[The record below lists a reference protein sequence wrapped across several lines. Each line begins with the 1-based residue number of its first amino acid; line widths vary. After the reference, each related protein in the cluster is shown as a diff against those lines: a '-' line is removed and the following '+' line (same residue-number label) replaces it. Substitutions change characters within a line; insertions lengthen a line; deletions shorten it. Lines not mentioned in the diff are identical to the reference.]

1 MAKIDISDLLDKRD
15 DDPSNAGRLTAKEW
29 KLLVQAVQENQTATE
44 GVVKSVNY
52 NGTLYNTVSPDGVL
66 TMTVAS
72 ATGREPRIE
81 ALEFP
86 DPETGSHYISS
97 NESCTIKYVVKDYK
111 VVNGENV
118 PVNTAGKVNYYINGS
133 LVETQNRVFAFDSQN
148 YTGPTSFDFSKYGK
162 LTTSNEGN
170 ELKIEYINDGI
181 STSEIWYVWLVDISL
196 SVTNVN
202 TIYTTND
209 LQKIKYAFYGYQK
222 YFIYAKIDDKFVL
235 EGKECDTSD
244 DEYIYGNDELVAKC
258 NTHGVHTLRIWAE
271 MQIPDTSFR
280 LATPVQEFTYIFGDV
295 NNYTPVV
302 MTNLLSNSEY
312 ELYNNLEIS
321 YFVYLSSAN
330 EKKSVNISLI
340 STDKNK
346 VLFET
351 NQEVQFAGDKY
362 EGTHTFSLFPSTVS
376 EDDIIGNSKISLSVD
391 GNAPFEVPVVIKPSS
406 ILLTQEKNYYA
417 YFTAQGKSNTADDAR
432 VWESKHSKYPSTP
445 VITDV
450 TFENVNF
457 NVDGTG
463 SGWSTTNG
471 ITSMHLKRG
480 SYFTV
485 NYKPFESN
493 PVYTNNN
500 YGTGNGLTISIEFAT
515 RNCLNAN
522 AKVIDCMDNNI
533 GFYVTAGNAYLKSD
547 TTNLSTAFK
556 EDTRIKLD
564 IVIEDKLRNYKYTSA
579 TGKGGT
585 LANYDNDQS
594 YAIMFVDGV
603 YSGVSLIG
611 PNTTFKQDNPQ
622 FIKFGSAD
630 CDLDVYSIRIYDK
643 ALSVKNIVDNYSY
656 DTPDIAQ
663 KMEIARRN
671 MGILSENT
679 EYPFMPKINIERT
692 RLSNGSDGGLKV
704 ARPNLPIFYFTQDAS
719 SNDILPNTKDG
730 DGVKSF
736 TQFVNP
742 LHNSPISNTEAM
754 SSFEMSESGVKNQGT
769 SSMNYPWPWR
779 NLDWKPLGNKTFY
792 MPTLGSNVSGS
803 KWYQYPYKLQNSN
816 IGIKKI
822 TLKKDYASS
831 EMCNNAI
838 TSEYFTDMAI
848 GIYDQYIGESDLSST
863 PYSYNPGVLSP
874 AMYDDITTNS
884 HTDLRLALKSLPC
897 FCIQKLTPGATDS
910 RITPNTA
917 DNNFAIGMM
926 NLIPNKNE
934 VGYLG
939 FKKNKWEN
947 ADEGITTREQSWELS
962 ENYEDVYWVKPFEYL
977 HLGADGKYVSDLD
990 GYYEARTPKDSVA
1003 IKSDFGILDD
1013 NSLTADQV
1021 EKLYDEQKD
1030 IIDFHNWACSV
1041 DRGNATNKPLE
1052 EVYPEYKYNN
1062 PAWNINPEN
1071 GEPYTTDSADFRFA
1085 KFKGEAEKYLLI
1097 DQWIL
1102 YYIWREQFWM
1112 YDSGFKNLQI
1122 YTVGT
1127 NPKYPDSGIMQWGCM
1142 VRDADTAL
1150 GIQNVGEIVFP
1161 PHLEDIDYGVQEGD
1175 DENGSWT
1182 FYYNG
1187 AKDVYSVNQLKEIN
1201 ANAKSV
1207 LNGQFGSLWLNIRD
1221 AYTSE
1226 IEAMY
1231 NKLTESRTLKFNA
1244 ESVIDKFRKHQENW
1258 SESLYNF
1265 GLRQYIGGELFT
1277 ANLKAACGDK
1287 KHSRAQWLER
1297 SFYYRASKYK
1307 ALGDDKFSMRA
1318 ATYETTPTEEQQRG
1332 DSLRIKTYI
1341 PMYLGM
1347 GGSSSANSD
1356 VASHVRI
1363 VDVDSEGNYYRDIKV
1378 GNVKDGFRYTSS
1390 SDTNNYI
1397 FGISMI
1403 TDLDDLARHIK
1414 ITNIQDLKN
1423 APKLRKLQ
1431 FGHEP
1436 ARDGVTYQEMVT
1448 ENGQKVP
1455 KPLSNGLFNQ
1465 AISLN
1470 TCPQLEVLD
1479 FTNHYNLAGLSID
1492 KCLQLK
1498 ELYLRGTNKLTTL
1511 TLPKTSTLETLY
1523 LGDKLTALDLSG
1535 LSSLKTLVIDG
1546 LSNCTQLTIGNSGEY
1561 ISGIKSFDLMKSVI
1575 NNPGLNKL
1583 ILEDINWDLGGG
1595 SYDDAVTYL
1604 KKILD
1609 LRKQYGKENITLKG
1623 KIQNLNYLSNDLKV
1637 ELCNPDYGF
1646 GNIDDSNNSLEIK
1659 YTHIDID
1666 PSRTSIMKKWYVY
1679 SPNTEYQ
1686 LSFSTNDDANTYK
1699 SATWTLD
1706 SNANEYATINTRT
1719 GVIIRNST
1727 PATDSTPGSK
1737 LTVEIEQIPYNNG
1750 DPRPKIKLEST
1761 VYFYERLARPG
1772 DIVFNDGTFGDEID
1786 PTKTPIGVCFY
1797 VDPDDKNKRLM
1808 TALSPVKLSTGSSSI
1823 YWGVHHGIRY
1833 ESPQGSGKYKY
1844 SGSSP
1849 NLIVNGNP
1857 YNYDLQEI
1865 RNISTSGISTSIND
1879 GTNFFS
1885 DDIFR
1890 DKTNSK
1896 NKYFKVYEN
1905 SYYGDMGWLPASE
1918 IGKLPVSNELRIDG
1932 LGSGNDIITISGD
1945 DIIPTGQ
1952 YKTYAI
1958 IYNRNK
1964 LLDAYKN
1971 TQNQNGAFARPL
1983 ATAYRS
1989 EINVLSELLVD
2000 SDLWNYQDWSVIDGN
2015 NTYGSALYYPAA
2027 SVCFAYE
2034 PTGVTN
2040 LADKFKKYN
2049 WFLPASG
2056 ELARLL
2062 YYIYQS
2068 QGTDTPTNSEYNNSY
2083 KEAAA
2088 NAFDNVIK
2096 EKLLLR
2102 SDFIGSTFYSSTES
2116 GGDQAV
2122 SIQVSNGKCNTSM
2135 KSTSSNK
2142 VIPVCSF

>member
-1 MAKIDISDLLDKRD
+1 MARIDISDLLNKRD
-15 DDPSNAGRLTAKEW
+15 DDPSNMGRLTANEW
-29 KLLVQAVQENQTATE
+29 KLLVQAVQENQSATD
-44 GVVKSVNY
+44 GVVKSINY
-52 NGTLYNTVSPDGVL
+52 NGTLYNNVNSDGVL
-66 TMTVAS
+66 TMLVADT
-72 ATGREPRIE
+72 AGRKPKIR
-81 ALEFP
+81 ALKYP
-86 DPETGSHYISS
+86 DPETGTHYISS
-97 NESCTIKYVVKDYK
+97 NESCTIEYVVEDYEID
-111 VVNGENV
+111 NGEQI
-118 PVNTAGKVNYYINGS
+118 PVKSAGKVSYYINGD
-133 LVETQNRVFAFDSQN
+133 LVETRNNVFAYGSQN
-148 YTGPTSFDFSKYGK
+148 YSGPITFDFSKYGK
-162 LTTSNEGN
+162 LNTSNDGN
-170 ELKIEYINDGI
+170 ELKIEYNNNGVY
-181 STSEIWYVWLVDISL
+181 TSDVWYVWLVDISL

-202 TIYTTND
+202 SIYTTND
-209 LQKIKYAFYGYQK
+209 LQQIKYAFFGYQK
-222 YFIYAKIDDKFVL
+222 YFIYAKIDDTFIL
-235 EGKECDTSD
+235 DGKECDTSI
-244 DEYIYGNDELVAKC
+244 DEYIYGNDELVAQC
-258 NTHGVHTLRIWAE
+258 NKHGVHTLKIWAE
-271 MQIPDTSFR
+271 IQIPDTEFR
-280 LATPVQEFTYIFGDV
+280 LSTPVQEFTYIFGDI
-295 NNYTPVV
+295 NNYTPVI
-302 MTNLLSNSEY
+302 MTSLLSNSTY
-312 ELYNNLEIS
+312 ELYDNLNIL
-321 YFVYLSSAN
+321 YFVYLSNAN
-330 EKKSVNISLI
+330 ENKSVNISLI

-351 NQEVQFAGDKY
+351 NQEVQFTGDKY
-362 EGTHTFSLFPSTVS
+362 SGNHVFSLFPYNVS

-391 GNAPFEVPVVIKPSS
+391 NNAPFEVPIIIKPSS

-450 TFENVNF
+450 TFENVDF
-457 NVDGTG
+457 NKDGTG
-463 SGWSTTNG
+463 SGWLTKDN

-493 PVYTNNN
+493 PVYANSN

-522 AKVIDCMDNNI
+522 AKVIECMDNNI
-533 GFYVTAGNAYLKSD
+533 GFYVTAGNAYLRAN
-547 TTNLSTAFK
+547 TEETNLSTSFK

-579 TGKGGT
+579 TGKGGILT
-585 LANYDNDQS
+585 DYDNNQS
-594 YAIMFVDGV
+594 YAIMFIDGV

-611 PNTTFKQDNPQ
+611 PNTSFKQNNPQ
-622 FIKFGSAD
+622 FIKFGSKD

-643 ALSVKNIVDNYSY
+643 TLSVKNIVDNYSY
-656 DTPDIAQ
+656 DTPDISQ

-679 EYPFMPKINIERT
+679 EYPFMPKINIEKT

-704 ARPNLPIFYFTQDAS
+704 ARPDLPIFYFTQDTL

-730 DGVKSF
+730 DGIKSF
-736 TQFVNP
+736 TQFINP
-742 LHNSPISNTEAM
+742 LHNSPISNAEPM

-792 MPTLGSNVSGS
+792 MPTLGSNISGS

-816 IGIKKI
+816 IGIEKI

-838 TSEYFTDMAI
+838 TSEYFTDMAL
-848 GIYDQYIGESDLSST
+848 GIYDQYIGENSLSST
-863 PYSYNPGVLSP
+863 SYSYNPGVLSP

-884 HTDLRLALKSLPC
+884 NTDLRLALKSLPC
-897 FCIQKLTPGATDS
+897 FCIQKLTPGVTDS
-910 RITPNTA
+910 KITPNTTE
-917 DNNFAIGMM
+917 NNFALGMM

-947 ADEGITTREQSWELS
+947 ANEGITTREQSWEIS
-962 ENYEDVYWVKPFEYL
+962 ENYDEDIYWVKPFNYL
-977 HLGADGKYVSDLD
+977 HLGEDGKYVSDLD

-1013 NSLTADQV
+1013 QALTAEEF

-1041 DRGNATNKPLE
+1041 DRGNASNKPLE
-1052 EVYPEYKYNN
+1052 EVYPEYRYNN
-1062 PAWNINPEN
+1062 PTWNINPEN

-1112 YDSGFKNLQI
+1112 YDSGFKNLQV

-1161 PHLEDIDYGVQEGD
+1161 PHLEDIDYGVKEGNND
-1175 DENGSWT
+1175 TGSWT
-1182 FYYNG
+1182 FYYNA
-1187 AKDVYSVNQLKEIN
+1187 AKDIYSVKQLKELN
-1201 ANAKSV
+1201 SDAKSV

-1221 AYTSE
+1221 AYSKE
-1226 IEAMY
+1226 IETMY
-1231 NKLTESRTLKFNA
+1231 NKLMDSKSLKFNA
-1244 ESVIDKFRKHQENW
+1244 NNVIDKFRKHQENW

-1297 SFYYRASKYK
+1297 AFFYRASKYK

-1318 ATYETTPTEEQQRG
+1318 ATYEAPADEEATRG
-1332 DSLRIKTYI
+1332 DSIRVKTYI
-1341 PMYLGM
+1341 PMYIGM
-1347 GGSSSANSD
+1347 GGSGSGNED
-1356 VASHVRI
+1356 VKTHLRI
-1363 VDVDSEGNYYRDIKV
+1363 VDKDEDGNYYRDIKV
-1378 GNVKDGFRYTSS
+1378 GSVKDGFMYSAS
-1390 SDTNNYI
+1390 ADTNNYI

-1403 TDLDDLARHIK
+1403 TDFDDLARYIK
-1414 ITNIQDLKN
+1414 LTNIQDLKN

-1436 ARDGVTYQEMVT
+1436 LRDGVTYHEMVT
-1448 ENGQKVP
+1448 DKETGEKV
-1455 KPLSNGLFNQ
+1455 KKVLSNNDANQ
-1465 AISLN
+1465 AISFN
-1470 TCPQLEVLD
+1470 PCPQLELLD
-1479 FTNHYNLAGLSID
+1479 LTNHKVLPGIFID

-1498 ELYLRGTNKLTTL
+1498 ALYLRGTDKLTTL

-1535 LSSLKTLVIDG
+1535 LSNIKTLVIDG
-1546 LSNCTQLTIGNSGEY
+1546 LDNCTQLIVKNSGEFV
-1561 ISGIKSFDLMKSVI
+1561 SGIKSFDLMKSVI

-1646 GNIDDSNNSLEIK
+1646 GNIDDPNNSLEIK

-1737 LTVEIEQIPYNNG
+1737 LTVEIEQIPFENG
-1750 DPRPKIKLEST
+1750 NPRPKITLTST
-1761 VYFYERLARPG
+1761 VYFYERIARPG
-1772 DIVFNDGTFGDEID
+1772 DIVFNDGTYGDEKD
-1786 PTKTPIGVCFY
+1786 PAKTPIGVCFY
-1797 VDPDDKNKRLM
+1797 VDPNNKNNRLM
-1808 TALSPVKLSTGSSSI
+1808 AALSPIRLNSGATSM
-1823 YWGVHHGIRY
+1823 YWGVSEGFPY
-1833 ESPQGSGKYKY
+1833 TSDGKQRY
-1844 SGSSP
+1844 SGSSK
-1849 NLIVNGNP
+1849 NLKLNGAP
-1857 YNYDLQEI
+1857 YKYDLSEI
-1865 RNISTSGISTSIND
+1865 LNIMNSGISGADASTIY
-1879 GTNFFS
+1879 FS
-1885 DDIFR
+1885 DEIFR
-1890 DKTNSK
+1890 DKNNK
-1896 NKYFKVYEN
+1896 DNKYFKSYTD
-1905 SYYGDMGWLPASE
+1905 SYYGDLGWFAAGALGVVPLN
-1918 IGKLPVSNELRIDG
+1918 GLRIDG
-1932 LGSGNDIITISGD
+1932 LGTGNDVITINESDVLPSGK
-1945 DIIPTGQ
+1945 
-1952 YKTYAI
+1952 YKTYAM

-1971 TQNQNGAFARPL
+1971 TQGQTGAFVRPL
-1983 ATAYRS
+1983 ATEYRS
-1989 EINVLSELLVD
+1989 EINVLSSLLAD
-2000 SDLWNYQDWSVIDGN
+2000 ADTWNYEDWNSPEAPN
-2015 NTYGSALYYPAA
+2015 KYGSALYYPAA

-2034 PTGVTN
+2034 PVGVTN
-2040 LADKFKKYN
+2040 LDDKFKKYN
-2049 WFLPASG
+2049 WFLPSSG

-2068 QGTDTPTNSEYNNSY
+2068 QETDGPVNSEFNSSY
-2083 KEAAA
+2083 KDAAA
-2088 NAFDNVIK
+2088 NAFDNVMK
-2096 EKLLLR
+2096 EKLI
-2102 SDFIGSTFYSSTES
+2102 SKTSFISNTFYSSTEAS
-2116 GGDQAV
+2116 TDQAI
-2122 SIQVSNGKCNTSM
+2122 SIKAFSGMCTTSTKSVNGQN
-2135 KSTSSNK
+2135 
-2142 VIPVCSF
+2142 VIPVCAF

>member
-52 NGTLYNTVSPDGVL
+52 NGTLYNTVSSDGVL

-72 ATGREPRIE
+72 AAGREPRIE

-222 YFIYAKIDDKFVL
+222 YFIYAKIDDTFVL

-244 DEYIYGNDELVAKC
+244 DEYIYGSDDLVTRC

-271 MQIPDTSFR
+271 MQIPDTTFR

-351 NQEVQFAGDKY
+351 NQEVQFTGDKY

-611 PNTTFKQDNPQ
+611 PNTTFKQDNPK

-704 ARPNLPIFYFTQDAS
+704 ARPNLPIFYFTQDTS

-779 NLDWKPLGNKTFY
+779 NLDWKPLGDKTFY

-848 GIYDQYIGESDLSST
+848 GIYDQYVGESDLSST

-947 ADEGITTREQSWELS
+947 SDEGITTREQSWELS

-977 HLGADGKYVSDLD
+977 HLGTDGKYVSDLD

-1041 DRGNATNKPLE
+1041 DRGNATNKPLK
-1052 EVYPEYKYNN
+1052 EVYGDFYSPE
-1062 PAWNINPEN
+1062 WNVNPET

-1221 AYTSE
+1221 AYSSE
-1226 IEAMY
+1226 IEKMY

-1244 ESVIDKFRKHQENW
+1244 ENVIDKFRKHQENW

-1318 ATYETTPTEEQQRG
+1318 ATYETTPAEEQQRG

-1356 VASHVRI
+1356 VKSHVRI

-1378 GNVKDGFRYTSS
+1378 GNVEDGFRYTSS
-1390 SDTNNYI
+1390 ADTNNYI

-1448 ENGQKVP
+1448 ENGQRVP

-1523 LGDKLTALDLSG
+1523 LGDRLTALDLSG
-1535 LSSLKTLVIDG
+1535 LSNLKTLVIDG
-1546 LSNCTQLTIGNSGEY
+1546 LSNCTQLTVENSGEY
-1561 ISGIKSFDLMKSVI
+1561 ISGIKSFELMKSVI
-1575 NNPGLNKL
+1575 NNPGLNRL
-1583 ILEDINWDLGGG
+1583 ILKNINWDLGGD
-1595 SYDDAVTYL
+1595 SYEDAVNYL

-1609 LRKQYGKENITLKG
+1609 LRKQYGKENITLTG
-1623 KIQNLNYLSNDLKV
+1623 KIQNLNHLSNDLKV
-1637 ELCNPDYGF
+1637 ELCNPVYGF
-1646 GNIDDSNNSLEIK
+1646 GDIDSSNNSLEIK
-1659 YTHIDID
+1659 YTHVAID
-1666 PSRTSIMKKWYVY
+1666 PARTSIMKKWYVY

-1686 LSFSTNDDANTYK
+1686 LSFSTNTDANTYK

-1706 SNANEYATINTRT
+1706 SNADDYATIDSRT
-1719 GVIIRNST
+1719 GVITRNEK
-1727 PATDSTPGSK
+1727 PATDNTPGSK
-1737 LTVEIEQIPYNNG
+1737 LTVVIEQIPHNEG
-1750 DPRPKIKLEST
+1750 DPRPTITLESM
-1761 VYFYERLARPG
+1761 VYFYERIARPG
-1772 DIVFNDGTFGDEID
+1772 DIVFNDGTFGDELD
-1786 PTKTPIGVCFY
+1786 PTKKPIGVCFY

-1808 TALSPVKLSTGSSSI
+1808 SALEPIRLSSGTKELA
-1823 YWGVHHGIRY
+1823 WGVDKMHSNPI
-1833 ESPQGSGKYKY
+1833 SGKYY
-1844 SGSSP
+1844 GPSPYLEVNGSS
-1849 NLIVNGNP
+1849 
-1857 YNYDLQEI
+1857 YNYDLPEI
-1865 RNISTSGISTSIND
+1865 RNINNAGLSVSITSTENY
-1879 GTNFFS
+1879 FS
-1885 DDIFR
+1885 DDNYR
-1890 DKTNSK
+1890 DSTDAY
-1896 NKYFKVYEN
+1896 NKYFKKFGAATWF
-1905 SYYGDMGWLPASE
+1905 GDLGWITPDS
-1918 IGKLPVSNELRIDG
+1918 ELRIDG
-1932 LGSGNDIITISGD
+1932 LGDGNQVITLPKSGESIDETYVPVGY
-1945 DIIPTGQ
+1945 
-1952 YKTYAI
+1952 YKTLAI
-1958 IYNRNK
+1958 IQNRNK

-1971 TQNQNGAFARPL
+1971 TENQKGAFARPL
-1983 ATAYRS
+1983 ASNNYT
-1989 EINVLSELLVD
+1989 ELEELSELL
-2000 SDLWNYQDWSVIDGN
+2000 SKANNWNYAEWTTEIGK
-2015 NTYGSALYYPAA
+2015 NTSNGTFGAALYYPAA
-2027 SVCFAYE
+2027 SACFAYE
-2034 PTGVTN
+2034 PAVNN
-2040 LADKFKKYN
+2040 LSSKFKKYN
-2049 WFLPASG
+2049 WFLPSSG
-2056 ELARLL
+2056 ELLRLL
-2062 YYIYQS
+2062 YYIHQS
-2068 QGTDTPTNSEYNNSY
+2068 KGIDSPENSNYNNSY
-2083 KEAAA
+2083 KDAAA
-2088 NAFDNVIK
+2088 NAFDTAIKLDVI
-2096 EKLLLR
+2096 R
-2102 SDFIGSTFYSSTES
+2102 RVNFTSGGDYFSSTEA
-2116 GGDQAV
+2116 DTNNAV
-2122 SIQVSNGKCNTSM
+2122 RVSYERGYATTKQ
-2135 KSTSSNK
+2135 KGSSNSVN
-2142 VIPVCSF
+2142 VIPVCAF